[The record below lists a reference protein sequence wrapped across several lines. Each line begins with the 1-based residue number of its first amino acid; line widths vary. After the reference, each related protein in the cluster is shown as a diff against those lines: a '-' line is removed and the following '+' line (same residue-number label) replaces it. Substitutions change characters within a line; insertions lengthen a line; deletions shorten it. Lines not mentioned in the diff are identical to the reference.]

1 MSEKLDQGN
10 HYRMLERLY
19 HGRKFVHILNEG
31 DFPDVKCCREPN
43 RIDMTVHED
52 NRTGRYV
59 ICSAESNLIKG
70 AGGQAIQAMN
80 ICQGYDEGDGL
91 Q

>member
-1 MSEKLDQGN
+1 
-10 HYRMLERLY
+10 
-19 HGRKFVHILNEG
+19 
-31 DFPDVKCCREPN
+31 
-43 RIDMTVHED
+43 MTVHED

-59 ICSAESNLIKG
+59 ICSAEDNLIKG